1 MSDILLVTLNARYS
15 HASLGLR
22 YLYANMGSLQSR
34 CELVEYVIGA
44 STESL
49 AERILARQPLIVGFG
64 VYIWNVEDT
73 ARLVSLL
80 ALIAPELRLVVGGP
94 EVSHET
100 GSQQIC
106 RDADFVITGPG
117 DVSFAKLCRQL
128 LDGAPPA
135 GRIVAGEVV
144 APDALELPYPYY
156 SDDDLRHRVL
166 YVEAS
171 RGCPFKCEFCL
182 SSLDR
187 AAVPFDTGRFL
198 AAMAA
203 LHARGARRFKFVDR
217 TFNLKVAASEAILN
231 FLLERIEAQP
241 DEALFAHFELIPD
254 HLPERLAALIARF
267 PPGALQLEIGIQSW
281 NPAVQALISR
291 RQDNAKAQANIAW
304 LRANTHAH
312 LHVDLIAGLPGED
325 LASFAAGFDRLHAL
339 GPHEIQVGILKR
351 LRGAPIARHTE
362 AYGMRFN
369 PAPPGNVLATDRL
382 PFATMQRIARFARHW
397 DLVANSG
404 RFRSTMPVLLGLAP
418 ARDDVGEAVPG
429 ARFAR
434 FMAFSDWLAARTGD
448 HARLSAEN
456 LYEAVREWLGANAGC
471 DRKTIDVLLS
481 ADYVASGLH
490 GRPGFMQRGMRGA
503 SGSGAALKRQR
514 RFAAPPGEPS
524 ADPGRQ

>member
-1 MSDILLVTLNARYS
+1 MSDILLVSLNARYS

-34 CELVEYVIGA
+34 CELLEFVIGA

-49 AERILARQPLIVGFG
+49 AEHILARRPLIVGFG

-117 DVSFAKLCRQL
+117 DVSFARLCRQL

-187 AAVPFDTGRFL
+187 TAVPFDTDRFL
-198 AAMAA
+198 AAMDA

-404 RFRSTMPVLLGLAP
+404 RFRSTMPTLLGLAP
-418 ARDDVGEAVPG
+418 ARGEVGEAVPG

-434 FMAFSDWLAARTGD
+434 FMAFSDWLAARTD
-448 HARLSAEN
+448 DRARLSAEN
-456 LYEAVREWLGANAGC
+456 LFEAVREWLGANAGC
-471 DRKTIDVLLS
+471 DREAVDALLS
-481 ADYVASGLH
+481 ADYAASGLH
-490 GRPGFMQRGMRGA
+490 GRPGFMLRGTRGA

-514 RFAAPPGEPS
+514 RFAALPGEPS